1 MLSPNLTHLKGK
13 VQLSTS
19 KSESNRALMIRA
31 YGGFDR
37 LITQLSDAEDT
48 QLLKRNLKMIRD
60 CAQSSIPLVVDCD
73 NAGTTF
79 RFLLTYLATL
89 PGTWMLT
96 GSGRMLERP
105 VGELVNAL
113 RILGADISYAG
124 QPSFAPLRIQGKA
137 LTGGKATV
145 DISKSSQFASS
156 LLMAAPTWEQGLEL
170 ELTGDH
176 SSIPYLHM
184 TIALM
189 RHFGAVVNC
198 DNSKIVVEPKPY
210 SNVSCR
216 IHPDWSAASY
226 WYEMMALSE
235 GGDLVLD
242 QLSLDSLQ
250 GDKVLAKLF
259 EKLGV
264 QSLQEPDGIRILKM
278 GALVDSFECD
288 CRHYPD
294 LLPALAV
301 SCAGLGI
308 KARFTGLD
316 NLIYKE
322 SNRLLALKTE
332 LAKLNVSFQ
341 EVEQGAYLLIPPPKI
356 AVFDES
362 NPLIINSWG
371 DHRIAMAMA
380 PLTLKAGAIRL
391 NNPEVVAKSYPAF
404 WSCIRKTGMLH
415 QK

>member
-1 MLSPNLTHLKGK
+1 
-13 VQLSTS
+13 
-19 KSESNRALMIRA
+19 MIRA

-48 QLLKRNLKMIRD
+48 QLLKTNLKMIRD

-89 PGTWMLT
+89 PGKWMLT

-113 RILGADISYAG
+113 RTLGADISYVG
-124 QPSFAPLRIQGKA
+124 QQGFAPLRIQGRV

-156 LLMAAPTWEQGLEL
+156 LLMAAPAWEQGLEL
-170 ELTGDH
+170 ELAGDH
-176 SSIPYLHM
+176 NSIPYLEM

-189 RHFGAVVNC
+189 RHFGAEVNWE
-198 DNSKIVVEPKPY
+198 NSKIVVAPKPY

-235 GGDLVLD
+235 GGELVLD

-259 EKLGV
+259 EQLGV
-264 QSLQEPDGIRILKM
+264 HSHQEPDGIRIFKV
-278 GALVDSFECD
+278 GAPANSFECD

-294 LLPALAV
+294 LLPALAA

-308 KARFTGLD
+308 RARFTGLD
-316 NLIYKE
+316 NLIHKE

-341 EVEQGAYLLIPPPKI
+341 EDENGAYFLTPPQEIP
-356 AVFDES
+356 VFDES
-362 NPLIINSWG
+362 NPLTINSWA
-371 DHRIAMAMA
+371 DHRIAMALA
-380 PLTLKAGAIRL
+380 PLALKVGAIRL
-391 NNPEVVAKSYPAF
+391 DNPEVVAKSYPAF

>member
-1 MLSPNLTHLKGK
+1 
-13 VQLSTS
+13 
-19 KSESNRALMIRA
+19 MIRA

-89 PGTWMLT
+89 PGKWVLT

-113 RILGADISYAG
+113 RHLGAEITYIG
-124 QPSFAPLRIQGKA
+124 QQGFAPLRIQGKV
-137 LTGGKATV
+137 LTGGKAT
-145 DISKSSQFASS
+145 INLTKSSQFASS
-156 LLMAAPTWEQGLEL
+156 LLLAAPVWKNGLEL
-170 ELTGDH
+170 EIAGDH
-176 SSIPYLHM
+176 SSIPYLEM

-189 RHFGAVVNC
+189 RHFGAAVNWE
-198 DNSKIVVEPKPY
+198 NNKIVVEPNPY

-226 WYEMMALSE
+226 WYEIMALSE
-235 GGDLVLD
+235 GGELVLD

-259 EKLGV
+259 EQLGV
-264 QSLQEPDGIRILKM
+264 QSHEETDGIRIFKM
-278 GALVDSFECD
+278 GATADSFECD
-288 CRHYPD
+288 CRQYPD
-294 LLPALAV
+294 LLPALAA

-316 NLIYKE
+316 NLVHKE

-332 LAKLNVSFQ
+332 LAKMRVSFQ
-341 EVEQGAYLLIPPPKI
+341 EVQKGVYILTPSQKLN
-356 AVFDES
+356 VFDES
-362 NPLIINSWG
+362 RPLLINSWA
-371 DHRIAMAMA
+371 DHRIAMALA
-380 PLTLKAGAIRL
+380 PLALKVGAIQL
-391 NNPEVVAKSYPAF
+391 DKPEVVAKSYPAF
-404 WSCIRKTGMLH
+404 WTYIRKIGVLH